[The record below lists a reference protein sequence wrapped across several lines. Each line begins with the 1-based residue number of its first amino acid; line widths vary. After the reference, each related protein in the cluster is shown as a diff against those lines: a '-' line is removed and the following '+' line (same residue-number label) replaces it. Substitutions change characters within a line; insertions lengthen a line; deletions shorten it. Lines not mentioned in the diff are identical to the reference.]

1 MTKQPTRSD
10 ECLKDALTRL
20 EEIFQTEEETLEA
33 EEVEQLTAFIE
44 VYEGRQNDHADADGP
59 DHLQV
64 EIGIGRIETPEKA
77 DYQ

>member
-44 VYEGRQNDHADADGP
+44 AYENEHYPIATGNK
-59 DHLQV
+59 V
-64 EIGIGRIETPEKA
+64 
-77 DYQ
+77 